1 MVSMDFAHI
10 GLKIRDKRVY
20 EALVRSPEVSVR
32 KIAEE
37 TAINRGSV
45 FESLKSLVAVGLVTR
60 IQYGA
65 RTMYRAKDPEVL
77 HEIITEK
84 RQELARADMAV
95 DSYVAS
101 FAGTASSAGLFH
113 FTSSYK
119 GDEGLATIL
128 RDVLKTCRRDEIVEY
143 RAISSPRV
151 SRYLY
156 NNFPHFTHERVRNRL
171 NVKILRQGKQITEP
185 ADYAESRY
193 LGYAPYDTGCYTLIY
208 GDKVAI
214 ITINNYNETSGVIL
228 DDHNFANVQRL
239 MFDTMWERL

>member
-84 RQELARADMAV
+84 RQELARADMGLIHMLHHLPV
-95 DSYVAS
+95 QRVALGY
-101 FAGTASSAGLFH
+101 F
-113 FTSSYK
+113 
-119 GDEGLATIL
+119 I
-128 RDVLKTCRRDEIVEY
+128 
-143 RAISSPRV
+143 SPR
-151 SRYLY
+151 RI
-156 NNFPHFTHERVRNRL
+156 RVMRGWL
-171 NVKILRQGKQITEP
+171 QFCVT
-185 ADYAESRY
+185 
-193 LGYAPYDTGCYTLIY
+193 
-208 GDKVAI
+208 
-214 ITINNYNETSGVIL
+214 
-228 DDHNFANVQRL
+228 F
-239 MFDTMWERL
+239 